1 MLPNG
6 LRSRT
11 LYREIS
17 FFLLC
22 VHSTCEHSSVDCK
35 QESLL
40 SAHLL
45 GKMSVVTRE
54 ESQKKQGKL
63 LRSCFPFVVIELLV
77 LFGSPDYKKGCS
89 AGQTVCLSVY
99 VCLSVCL
106 SVYLSVCLSE

>member
-1 MLPNG
+1 M
-6 LRSRT
+6 
-11 LYREIS
+11 S
-17 FFLLC
+17 FNDLC

-45 GKMSVVTRE
+45 GEMSVVTRE

-63 LRSCFPFVVIELLV
+63 LTSCFPFDVIELMG
-77 LFGSPDYKKGCS
+77 LFGSPDYKKSVQQARLS
-89 AGQTVCLSVY
+89 ASVS

-106 SVYLSVCLSE
+106 SEE